1 MIGKNNI
8 NKGFTLIE
16 LLIVVAIIGILAA
29 VGAAVIP
36 GLLEK
41 AKINATIAS
50 HNSIVKYLKTQQVF
64 CTTNPDKHIK
74 LSRAN
79 GTEYNE
85 KCSYLFHKVSL
96 IANLFPEHFEGKQ
109 FKNPYGNPPYA
120 TSKSCMDYSK
130 VGCTFFGGLNAT
142 QLRIQTCIKEPCVQ
156 NTPNMLKQIF
166 TVDPNLYP

>member
-1 MIGKNNI
+1 MKNNQ
-8 NKGFTLIE
+8 KGFTLIE

-41 AKINATIAS
+41 AKMNATIAS
-50 HNSIVKYLKTQQVF
+50 HNSIVKYLKTQQVA
-64 CTTNPDKHIK
+64 CSMEPNSYIK

-85 KCSYLFHKVSL
+85 KCSTLFGKGQTSFFV
-96 IANLFPEHFEGKQ
+96 NEFRPHFEGKQ

-120 TSKSCMDYSK
+120 TSTSCNNYQI
-130 VGCTFFGGLNAT
+130 VGCTYFGALNAD
-142 QLRIQTCIKEPCVQ
+142 QIKIQTCIKLPCV
-156 NTPNMLKQIF
+156 NNNPNMLTVIF
-166 TVDPNLYP
+166 TLE